1 MKIGIMGGTFDPI
14 HHGHLIAAE
23 YARESMK
30 LDRIIFLPS
39 GMHPFKNN
47 KNITN
52 SQTRVK
58 MTELAISSNP
68 YFEISLIGVNRK
80 DTSYTIDDIRDLKVK
95 YPNDELYFI
104 IGSDIIYEIEKWK
117 EFNKLTKLCKFVLF
131 DRWGKEEEHIN
142 KKIEE
147 LEAIY
152 KLNIEKVGSPLINIS
167 STDIRNRRREGYSIK
182 YMVPESVENYIIKY
196 GIYLDEDI
204 NE

>member
-58 MTELAISSNP
+58 MTKLAISSNP
-68 YFEISLIGVNRK
+68 YFEISLMGVNRK

-147 LEAIY
+147 LEAVY
-152 KLNIEKVGSPLINIS
+152 KLNIEKVESPLINIS
-167 STDIRNRRREGYSIK
+167 STTIRNRRSEGYSIK
-182 YMVPESVENYIIKY
+182 YMVPKSVENYIIKY

>member
-68 YFEISLIGVNRK
+68 YFEISLMGVNRK

-147 LEAIY
+147 LEAVY
-152 KLNIEKVGSPLINIS
+152 KLNIEKVESPLINIS
-167 STDIRNRRREGYSIK
+167 STTIRNRRSEGYSIK
-182 YMVPESVENYIIKY
+182 YMVPKSVENYIIKY